1 MSLADFRISVKVE
14 APLLEVWTELV
25 DWKSQGDWMALTK
38 VNSSADINGVSGVG
52 TEIHA
57 FTGIGKFGIWDHMRV
72 THWEP
77 PNFCAVDHYGKWIKG
92 IGEFRL
98 TALADSETRFDWYE
112 KINAPSVL
120 LAFIKPGILVAVFI
134 SLRKFSRKVSA
145 TKPNSQ

>member
-1 MSLADFRISVKVE
+1 MSLADFRISVKVK
-14 APLLEVWTELV
+14 APLIEVWTELV

-38 VNSSADINGVSGVG
+38 VNSSADFNGVSGVG

-77 PNFCAVDHYGKWIKG
+77 PIFCAVDHYGKWIKG

-98 TALADSETRFDWYE
+98 TALGDSETRFDWYE

-145 TKPNSQ
+145 SKPNSQ